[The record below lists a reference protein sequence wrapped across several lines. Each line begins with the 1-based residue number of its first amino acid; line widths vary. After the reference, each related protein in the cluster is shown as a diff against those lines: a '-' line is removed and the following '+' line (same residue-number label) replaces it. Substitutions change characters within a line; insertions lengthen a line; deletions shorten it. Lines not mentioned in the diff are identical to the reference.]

1 MNKKYFI
8 YGLIA
13 VLVGLAVLLSEL
25 PDDKFHIYFFDV
37 GQGDSIFIKTPDN
50 HQILIDGGP
59 GNTVIERLGE
69 VMPYFDKSLDLVVL
83 THPHADHVD
92 GLVEVLKR
100 YKVENVLITGVADDY
115 AGYTEFL
122 SEVNDFG
129 IQVHIAKADEDFL
142 FKNVMLDVVY
152 PLKSIAGEGFE
163 NLNNSSIAIRVLYKD
178 HAIMLSGD
186 LESEFEQEIVDSGE
200 ELKSD
205 IFKAGH
211 HGSKTANSSLLLSRV
226 LPSTVVIQCGKDN
239 SFGHPHKEAMEKF
252 AEADVEKI
260 FRNDLDGTVE
270 FVY

>member
-13 VLVGLAVLLSEL
+13 VSVGLAVLLSEL
-25 PDDKFHIYFFDV
+25 PDDKFHIYFLDV

-122 SEVNDFG
+122 GEIMDMK
-129 IQVHIAKADEDFL
+129 IPAHIAKADEDFL

-163 NLNNSSIAIRVLYKD
+163 NLNNSSIGIRVLYKN
-178 HAIMLSGD
+178 HSIMLSGD
-186 LESEFEQEIVDSGE
+186 LEAGAEKEIVDSGE
-200 ELKSD
+200 NIKAD

-211 HGSKTANSSLLLSRV
+211 HGSKTANSSPYLAKIK
-226 LPSTVVIQCGKDN
+226 PSTVVIQCGKDN
-239 SFGHPHKEAMEKF
+239 SFGHPHKEAMERF
-252 AEADVEKI
+252 SEESVEKI